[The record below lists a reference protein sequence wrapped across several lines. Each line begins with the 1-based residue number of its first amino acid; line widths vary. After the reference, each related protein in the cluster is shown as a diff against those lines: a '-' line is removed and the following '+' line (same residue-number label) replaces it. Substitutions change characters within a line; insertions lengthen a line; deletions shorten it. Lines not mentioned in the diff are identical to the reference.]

1 MSEFD
6 NDLLTPTAADLDACY
21 GSKFLSATDLGD
33 RKLRSRVARVRM
45 EELKQQDGKTRKKFI
60 LGFTNLDKEVVLNV
74 TNKTTLVDALGKN
87 PADWIG
93 AEIGLLTEPCMMAG
107 KSTKGLRVRVLNKPI
122 GASAPKPLL
131 PPLKPAPAATVTAEP
146 PAWLDQPDDPG
157 PSDFTD
163 FGDEAHAD

>member
-6 NDLLTPTAADLDACY
+6 NDLLTPTEADLDACY

-33 RKLRSRVARVRM
+33 RKLRTKIGRVRM

-74 TNKTTLVDALGKN
+74 TNKTTLVDALGRN

-93 AEIGLLTEPCMMAG
+93 AEIGLLDRALHDGWQANPRPAG
-107 KSTKGLRVRVLNKPI
+107 SR
-122 GASAPKPLL
+122 A
-131 PPLKPAPAATVTAEP
+131 
-146 PAWLDQPDDPG
+146 
-157 PSDFTD
+157 
-163 FGDEAHAD
+163 

>member
-1 MSEFD
+1 M
-6 NDLLTPTAADLDACY
+6 PATAPSSY
-21 GSKFLSATDLGD
+21 PATELGD
-33 RKLRSRVARVRM
+33 RKLRTKIGRVRM

-60 LGFTNLDKEVVLNV
+60 LGFINLDKEVVLNA
-74 TNKTTLVDALGKN
+74 TNKTALVDALGRI

-107 KSTKGLRVRVLNKPI
+107 KPTRGLRVRVLDKPI
-122 GASAPKPLL
+122 GTSTPKPV
-131 PPLKPAPAATVTAEP
+131 PPLKLAPATTTAAEP
-146 PAWLDQPDDPG
+146 PPWLDQPDDPG